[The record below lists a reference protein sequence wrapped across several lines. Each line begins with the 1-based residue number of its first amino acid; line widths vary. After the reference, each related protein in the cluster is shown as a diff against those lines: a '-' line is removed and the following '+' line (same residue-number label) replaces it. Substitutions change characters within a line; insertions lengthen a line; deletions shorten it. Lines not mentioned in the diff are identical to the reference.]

1 MSNNPAESADKTR
14 SDGIAL
20 VKHASFKDID
30 RMGETLKGW
39 EVSCTQLTR
48 GPFQG
53 MLTFLE
59 QRDLQ
64 IYQLR
69 TQQAVQV
76 MGAKPT
82 SRWLFAFPLVSFPQA
97 AYSCDTSLTTDC
109 IFGFDAHRE
118 VNHISD
124 PHGVNLGCIGVSKS
138 LFENYVAQAG
148 RDDLDEAFMKRN
160 VVVPE
165 GTRFAPLVCYLRQL
179 FWHSQQQPE
188 LVNAYLDAKLIE
200 QDLLPLLINALKP
213 RESED
218 SLRLYPRAD
227 IVKVAR
233 EFMAMNLQRPLTLAD
248 ICQAVH
254 ASKRSLHYGFQD
266 MFGMGPMAFLKVL
279 RLHEIRRIL
288 LSAEPKSLQV
298 KEVASTWGFYSMGH
312 FSRDYK
318 QLFGESP
325 SQTLNR

>member
-1 MSNNPAESADKTR
+1 MDLNQPMTANRPFFDGMPLITSAC
-14 SDGIAL
+14 
-20 VKHASFKDID
+20 FNDID

-39 EVSCTQLTR
+39 QVNCTQLTR

-53 MLTFLE
+53 SLTFLE
-59 QRDLQ
+59 QGGLQ

-76 MGAKPT
+76 LGAKPT
-82 SRWLFAFPLVSFPQA
+82 TTWLFAFPLTSFPRA
-97 AYSCDTSLTTDC
+97 AYSCETSLTTDC
-109 IFGFDAHRE
+109 IFGFDEHRE

-124 PHGVNLGCIGVSKS
+124 PQGVNMGCIGVSKV
-138 LFENYVAQAG
+138 LFQTYAAQAG
-148 RDDLDEAFMKRN
+148 RDDLDESFLRRN

-165 GTRFAPLVCYLRQL
+165 RSRFDPLVCYLRQL
-179 FWHSQQQPE
+179 FCLSQQQPD
-188 LVNAYLDAKLIE
+188 LVRVALESQMIE

-213 RESED
+213 GDDEVSIRP
-218 SLRLYPRAD
+218 YARAD
-227 IVKVAR
+227 IVKVAQ
-233 EFMAMNLQRPLTLAD
+233 EFMEMNLQRPLTLAD

-279 RLHEIRRIL
+279 RLHAIRRIL
-288 LSAEPKSLQV
+288 LGAEPKSLQV
-298 KEVASTWGFYSMGH
+298 KEVATTWGFCSMGH

-325 SQTLNR
+325 SQTLAR